1 MNKLFYV
8 GCYSH
13 QTNWWARFLVTAVDD
28 TAAMAEAISSL
39 SRDWKAKSCIFVCLT
54 PDDVYKEI

>member
-13 QTNWWARFLVTAVDD
+13 STNWWARFLVTAADD
-28 TAAMAEAISSL
+28 TAAMDAAIESLRADWQAET
-39 SRDWKAKSCIFVCLT
+39 CTFVCFT